1 MGVTIAFDINYRKNL
16 WKYGADARQTLRR
29 MLARCDMMFG
39 DAIEFEFLS
48 NHPQPP
54 FTATDA
60 NFKMQMKEYGEWFD
74 ELHAD
79 FPRCKCWMMGMRN
92 IVSSM
97 HHTLTGLLWTDGTLL
112 KAPIMDIPHV
122 IDPVGVGDAFMGGWM
137 HAIQL
142 FPNDRQKQLDYSLAA
157 AALKNSIPG
166 DFNLSTEEEILE
178 VMAEMK

>member
-1 MGVTIAFDINYRKNL
+1 
-16 WKYGADARQTLRR
+16 
-29 MLARCDMMFG
+29 
-39 DAIEFEFLS
+39 
-48 NHPQPP
+48 
-54 FTATDA
+54 
-60 NFKMQMKEYGEWFD
+60 
-74 ELHAD
+74 
-79 FPRCKCWMMGMRN
+79 MRN

-97 HHTLTGLLWTDGTLL
+97 HHTLTGLLWNDGRLL
-112 KAPIMDIPHV
+112 KAPIMDIPNV

-178 VMAEMK
+178 VMKAMK